1 MVCQDKASIQIS
13 YMGYFIFDKEA
24 QSLIQDEIHHITNVL
39 RLKPNEIIQATDGKG
54 TLYNLKI
61 TSLKPFQTEI
71 IESFSTE
78 KTNPSIRV
86 IVSIIKIPLLELIIQ
101 KLTEIG
107 IDEIIITK
115 TDYAQINL
123 KDIKLKQNRWNTII
137 TTACKQSEQVY
148 FPTLTIQE
156 LDQIDYTPNSLNLI
170 GDTQYNKPIP
180 IHSIDIENISDIN
193 LLIGPEGGFSQ
204 KEYADLVSQY
214 SYMAV
219 SFNPN
224 ILRAETAAIVGAGIL
239 KSLSL

>member
-1 MVCQDKASIQIS
+1 
-13 YMGYFIFDKEA
+13 MGYFIFDKEE
-24 QSLIQDEIHHITNVL
+24 QSLIADEIHHITNVL
-39 RLKPNEIIQATDGKG
+39 RLKPNEIVQATDGKG
-54 TLYNLKI
+54 TLYSLKI
-61 TSLKPFQTEI
+61 SSLKPFQTEI
-71 IESFSTE
+71 IESFSTK
-78 KTNPSIRV
+78 KTKPSIRV

-115 TDYAQINL
+115 TDYAQINP
-123 KDIKLKQNRWNTII
+123 KDILSKQNRWNTII

-156 LDQIDYTPNSLNLI
+156 LNQINYTPNSLNLI

-180 IHSIDIENISDIN
+180 IHRIDIENHSDIN

-204 KEYADLVSQY
+204 KEYADLLAQY
-214 SYMAV
+214 SYIAV

>member
-1 MVCQDKASIQIS
+1 
-13 YMGYFIFDKEA
+13 MGYFVFDPKE
-24 QSLIQDEIHHITNVL
+24 QSLIPDEIHHISNVL

-54 TLYNLKI
+54 VLYNLKI
-61 TSLKPFQTEI
+61 SSLKPFQTEI
-71 IESFSTE
+71 IDIVTT
-78 KTNPSIRV
+78 KRTKPSIRV

-204 KEYADLVSQY
+204 KEYADLLAQY

>member
-1 MVCQDKASIQIS
+1 
-13 YMGYFIFDKEA
+13 MGYFIFDKEA

>member
-1 MVCQDKASIQIS
+1 
-13 YMGYFIFDKEA
+13 MGYFVFDPKE
-24 QSLIQDEIHHITNVL
+24 QSLIPDEIHHISNVL

-54 TLYNLKI
+54 VLYNLKI
-61 TSLKPFQTEI
+61 SSLKPFQTEI
-71 IESFSTE
+71 IDIVTT
-78 KTNPSIRV
+78 KRTKPSIRV

-148 FPTLTIQE
+148 FPNLTIKE
-156 LDQIDYTPNSLNLI
+156 LDQISYPANSLNLI
-170 GDTQYNKPIP
+170 GDTQYSKASL
-180 IHSIDIENISDIN
+180 IHSFDIKGQSDIT

-204 KEYADLVSQY
+204 KEYQY
-214 SYMAV
+214 LIENYAYNSV
-219 SFNPN
+219 LFTPS
-224 ILRAETAAIVGAGIL
+224 ILRAETAAIVGAGII

>member
-1 MVCQDKASIQIS
+1 
-13 YMGYFIFDKEA
+13 MGYFIFDKEA
-24 QSLIQDEIHHITNVL
+24 QSLIADEIHHITNVL

-61 TSLKPFQTEI
+61 TSVKPFQTEI
-71 IESFSTE
+71 IESCSTK
-78 KTNPSIRV
+78 KTKPSIRV

-123 KDIKLKQNRWNTII
+123 KNIMSKQNRWNTII

-180 IHSIDIENISDIN
+180 IHNIDIENISDIN

-204 KEYADLVSQY
+204 KEYADLLAQY

-224 ILRAETAAIVGAGIL
+224 ILRAETAAIVGACIL

>member
-1 MVCQDKASIQIS
+1 
-13 YMGYFIFDKEA
+13 MGYFIFDTEV
-24 QSLIQDEIHHITNVL
+24 QSLIPDEIHHITNVL

-54 TLYNLKI
+54 TLYSLKI
-61 TSLKPFQTEI
+61 SSLKPFKADI
-71 IESFSTE
+71 IDSITTPRQ
-78 KTNPSIRV
+78 KPCIRV

-101 KLTEIG
+101 KLTELG

-123 KDIKLKQNRWNTII
+123 KDIISKQNRWNTII

-148 FPTLTIQE
+148 FPILTIQE
-156 LDQIDYTPNSLNLI
+156 LDKIHYTPNSLNLI
-170 GDTQYNKPIP
+170 GDTQYDKPIP
-180 IHSIDIENISDIN
+180 IHSINMENISDIN

-204 KEYADLVSQY
+204 KEYADLLSQY

>member
-1 MVCQDKASIQIS
+1 
-13 YMGYFIFDKEA
+13 MGYFIFDTKT

-39 RLKPNEIIQATDGKG
+39 RLKPNEIVQATDGKG

-61 TSLKPFQTEI
+61 SSLKPFQTEI
-71 IESFSTE
+71 IESFSTK
-78 KTNPSIRV
+78 KTKLSIRV

-101 KLTEIG
+101 KLTEMG
-107 IDEIIITK
+107 VDEIIITK

-123 KDIKLKQNRWNTII
+123 KDILSKQNRWNTII
-137 TTACKQSEQVY
+137 STACKQSEQVY

-156 LDQIDYTPNSLNLI
+156 LNQITYTPNSLNLI

-180 IHSIDIENISDIN
+180 IHSIDIENHSDIN

-204 KEYADLVSQY
+204 KEYAELVSQY

>member
-1 MVCQDKASIQIS
+1 
-13 YMGYFIFDKEA
+13 MGYFIFDTNK
-24 QSLIQDEIHHITNVL
+24 QSLIQDEIHHISNVL
-39 RLKPNEIIQATDGKG
+39 RLKTNKIIQATDGKG
-54 TLYNLKI
+54 NLYNLKI
-61 TSLKPFQTEI
+61 SSLKPFKTEI
-71 IESFSTE
+71 IDTILT
-78 KTNPSIRV
+78 KRTKLSIRV

-123 KDIKLKQNRWNTII
+123 KDIKPKQNRWNTII

-156 LDQIDYTPNSLNLI
+156 LDQIDYIPNSLNLI

-180 IHSIDIENISDIN
+180 IHSIAIENISHIN

-214 SYMAV
+214 SFIAV
-219 SFNPN
+219 SLNPN

-239 KSLSL
+239 KSLSI